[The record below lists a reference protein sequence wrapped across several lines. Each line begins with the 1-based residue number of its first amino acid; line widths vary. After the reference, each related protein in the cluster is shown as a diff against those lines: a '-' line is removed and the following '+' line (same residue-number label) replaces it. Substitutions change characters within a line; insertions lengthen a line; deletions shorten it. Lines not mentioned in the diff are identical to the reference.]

1 MRAFFSLIILFVL
14 FSTLSGCAKSDSN
27 TVRVALVAP
36 LTGDQ
41 AELGLDELHA
51 AELAADE
58 INAKGGINGKKV
70 AIVGMDDKHDP
81 LEATKI
87 ANNLVADSSIIA
99 VIGHLNSGTS
109 IPASKIYSQGG
120 ILMITPSATNP
131 QLTKQGFTNVFRMC
145 ATDEV
150 QGPAMADYLIK
161 DKKYKKIVTLNDKSQ
176 YGQGLVDTFTAEA
189 KKLGVEIIFA
199 DAITQGDK
207 DFVSV
212 LTRIKALNP
221 DVIYFGGMHSEAG
234 LIAKQA
240 KSLGISA
247 KLAGGDGMFGTEF
260 GKIAGDAAS
269 NAIVSFQAPP
279 FDKAD
284 NPGMKNFVAN
294 YSAKYGK
301 IVQYAP
307 YSYDAANLVFS
318 AISKAD
324 KQDRAGVIAAM
335 KVTKDFDG
343 VTGKVNFA
351 PNGDIMNATFYFYT
365 FDAQGMPAFIK

>member
-1 MRAFFSLIILFVL
+1 MTRLLSLLVISIFAFALL
-14 FSTLSGCAKSDSN
+14 GCAKSDN
-27 TVRVALVAP
+27 NVVKIALVAP

-41 AELGLDELHA
+41 AELGIDELHA
-51 AELAADE
+51 AQLAVDE
-58 INAKGGINGKKV
+58 VNARGGINGKKIV
-70 AIVGMDDKHDP
+70 LVGMDDKHDP

-109 IPASKIYSQGG
+109 IPASKIYNQGG
-120 ILMITPSATNP
+120 LLMITPSATNP
-131 QLTKQGFTNVFRMC
+131 QLTKQGFNNVFRMC
-145 ATDEV
+145 ATDEI

-189 KKLGVEIIFA
+189 DKLRVKIIFA

-240 KSLGISA
+240 KSLGINA
-247 KLAGGDGMFGTEF
+247 KIAGGDGMFGTEF

-279 FDKAD
+279 YDKAN
-284 NPGMKNFVAN
+284 NPNMKNFVAN
-294 YSAKYGK
+294 YTAKYGK

-307 YSYDAANLVFS
+307 YSYDAASLVIN
-318 AISKAD
+318 AISKAE
-324 KQDRAGVIAAM
+324 KQDRAGVITTM
-335 KVTKDFDG
+335 RGTKDFDG

-351 PNGDIMNATFYFYT
+351 PNGDVVNATFYFYT

>member
-1 MRAFFSLIILFVL
+1 MTRLLSLLVISIFAFALL
-14 FSTLSGCAKSDSN
+14 GCAKSDN
-27 TVRVALVAP
+27 NVVKIALVAP

-41 AELGLDELHA
+41 AELGIDELHA
-51 AELAADE
+51 AQLAVDE
-58 INAKGGINGKKV
+58 VNAKGGINGKKV
-70 AIVGMDDKHDP
+70 VLVGMDDKHDP

-109 IPASKIYSQGG
+109 IPASKIYNQGG

-131 QLTKQGFTNVFRMC
+131 QLTKQGFNNVFRMC
-145 ATDEV
+145 ATDEI

-161 DKKYKKIVTLNDKSQ
+161 EKKYKKIVTLNDKSQ
-176 YGQGLVDTFTAEA
+176 YGQGLVDTFTAKAET
-189 KKLGVEIIFA
+189 LGVKIIFA

-240 KSLGISA
+240 KSLGINA
-247 KLAGGDGMFGTEF
+247 KIAGGDGMFGTEF

-279 FDKAD
+279 YDKAN
-284 NPGMKNFVAN
+284 NPNMKNFVAN
-294 YSAKYGK
+294 YTAKYGK

-307 YSYDAANLVFS
+307 YSYDAASLVIN
-318 AISKAD
+318 AISQAE
-324 KQDRAGVIAAM
+324 KQDRASVITAM
-335 KVTKDFDG
+335 RATKDFDG

-351 PNGDIMNATFYFYT
+351 PNGDVINATFYFYT